1 MHATAIA
8 AGIEILEVG
17 EQAAFGDEPGDLA
30 IVQIGIGG
38 VRDGDED
45 DIVSGVVA
53 CLDNP
58 PADDGAEKAGGSFKP
73 HALYNIGNHRSEP
86 LMKVIEILERE
97 CGRKAEMEML
107 PMQDGD
113 VQRTFADI
121 DAIQSDLGYQ
131 PSTTIESGV
140 PEFVRWYREY
150 HGL

>member
-1 MHATAIA
+1 
-8 AGIEILEVG
+8 
-17 EQAAFGDEPGDLA
+17 
-30 IVQIGIGG
+30 
-38 VRDGDED
+38 
-45 DIVSGVVA
+45 
-53 CLDNP
+53 
-58 PADDGAEKAGGSFKP
+58 
-73 HALYNIGNHRSEP
+73 
-86 LMKVIEILERE
+86 MKVIEILERE
-97 CGRKAEMEML
+97 CGRKAEMELL